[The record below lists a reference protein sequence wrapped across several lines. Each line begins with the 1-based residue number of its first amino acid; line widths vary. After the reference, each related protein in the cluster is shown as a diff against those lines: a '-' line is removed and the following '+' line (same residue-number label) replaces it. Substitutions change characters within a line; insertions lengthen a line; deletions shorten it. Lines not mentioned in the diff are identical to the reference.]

1 MRAVKLLDW
10 FLPPSHPDLFPL
22 NLPFCRITQSFSLGL
37 FHISTVPKLL
47 IKDQTVSLIIIYL
60 YILSYLAHIHLPII
74 LQL

>member
-37 FHISTVPKLL
+37 FHISTVPKRLR
-47 IKDQTVSLIIIYL
+47 IIIYL